1 MIATVTP
8 LSNAEDHIAAWALGT
23 EGGKSRLA
31 CARLYWTLS
40 ADGPGFSL
48 GRIFNSLDEERTA
61 WARDAFGLL
70 CANHWTG
77 RHRAAIADAYP
88 TLVEHHSA
96 LIEADRTIWRQI
108 EAA

>member
-1 MIATVTP
+1 MTVTT
-8 LSNAEDHIAAWALGT
+8 LTNAEDRIASWALGT
-23 EGGKSRLA
+23 EGGKSSLA
-31 CARLYWTLS
+31 CAELYWTLS

-48 GRIFNSLDEERTA
+48 GRILASLDAERTA

-70 CANHWTG
+70 CAGQWTG
-77 RHRAAIADAYP
+77 RHRAAIAAAYP

-96 LIEADRTIWRQI
+96 LNDANRTIRRQI